1 MKTLQE
7 QVGGD
12 HYKKKVGIQPAEFC
26 HSNKVGKLEGD
37 VIYYV
42 YRWRDKGG
50 LEDLKKARH
59 TLDILIELEEEQA
72 VRDREKLLHS
82 GARFS
87 GDDDGEVQSMVR

>member
-1 MKTLQE
+1 MSAFEK
-7 QVGGD
+7 QVGGS
-12 HYKKKVGIQPAEFC
+12 HYRGRGIQPAAFC

-59 TLDILIELEEEQA
+59 TLDLLIELEEEA
-72 VRDREKLLHS
+72 IPEP
-82 GARFS
+82 
-87 GDDDGEVQSMVR
+87 